1 MQNVFIR
8 NNQTG
13 WISTL
18 LTLDAAME
26 ILNNQTMAQIKL
38 WSICTHDKVWVPV
51 LKSPLFLEYQPSE
64 AFTVEQILID
74 QIVEVSPTHSDS
86 EHLEEPQMFVAAEE
100 NILNLDA
107 DLEKDIQAALF
118 RDAQMHQTNEQP
130 SLFEAD
136 PATEPMPTT
145 EEPAPTTKSQDSAE
159 KRAHPRYEIRLRVI
173 IKSGRQ
179 TYLTFTKDVSLGGLN
194 LVNNVPESIFS
205 TEAEIYI
212 SAPDQKNKVM
222 FLCQPVPSP
231 LGRSRLMFTQIN
243 EKKQTILAAWIDQFI
258 RPQAKKVS

>member
-13 WISTL
+13 WISTS

-38 WSICTHDKVWVPV
+38 WSICTDDKVWTPV
-51 LKSPLFLEYQPSE
+51 LKSPLFLEYQPPE
-64 AFTVEQILID
+64 TFTVEQVLID
-74 QIVEVSPTHSDS
+74 QIVEVSPSHTDTNP
-86 EHLEEPQMFVAAEE
+86 LEEPQMFVAAEE

-107 DLEKDIQAALF
+107 DLERDIQAALF
-118 RDAQMHQTNEQP
+118 RDAQIHQTNEQP
-130 SLFEAD
+130 SLFEEASAVELA
-136 PATEPMPTT
+136 PQIE
-145 EEPAPTTKSQDSAE
+145 EQEPANESKDAAE

-173 IKSGRQ
+173 IKSGRH

-194 LVNNVPESIFS
+194 LVNNVPESIFN

-222 FLCQPVPSP
+222 FLCQPVASP

>member
-1 MQNVFIR
+1 MKNVFIR

-38 WSICTHDKVWVPV
+38 WSICTQDKVWTPV
-51 LKSPLFLEYQPSE
+51 LKSPLFLEYQPPE
-64 AFTVEQILID
+64 AFTVEQVLID
-74 QIVEVSPTHSDS
+74 QVVEVSPTHQETES
-86 EHLEEPQMFVAAEE
+86 LEEPQMFIAAEE

-107 DLEKDIQAALF
+107 DLERDIQAALF
-118 RDAQMHQTNEQP
+118 REAQIHQTNEQP
-130 SLFEAD
+130 SLFEEAAAESTPTAEEHD
-136 PATEPMPTT
+136 PATENQ
-145 EEPAPTTKSQDSAE
+145 ESAE

-173 IKSGRQ
+173 IKSGRH

-194 LVNNVPESIFS
+194 LVNNVPESIFNA
-205 TEAEIYI
+205 EAEIYI

-222 FLCQPVPSP
+222 FLCQPIPSP